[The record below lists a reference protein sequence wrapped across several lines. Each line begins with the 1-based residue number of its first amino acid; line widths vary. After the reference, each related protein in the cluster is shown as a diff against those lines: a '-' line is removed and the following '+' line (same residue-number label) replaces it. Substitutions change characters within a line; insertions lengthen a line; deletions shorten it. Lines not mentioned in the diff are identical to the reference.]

1 MNIENTMIKENLTG
15 SKYYVYDTDMD
26 LNIIVQKDVVE
37 RINRRIPNLDPQQI
51 ALVVA
56 TVDKAKYKNKMDGKS
71 STIYFQRRTEEK
83 EKFFCDSIICLL
95 MEYEPET
102 LSEIFEDMKHFQIA
116 KVLRSETPNRE
127 IREFL

>member
-1 MNIENTMIKENLTG
+1 MNMETTIIKENSTG
-15 SKYYVYDTDMD
+15 SKYYIYDLEMD
-26 LNIIVQKDVVE
+26 VNIIVQKDVVE
-37 RINRRIPNLDPQQI
+37 RINRKLPNLEPDQI
-51 ALVVA
+51 CLVVA

-71 STIYFQRRTEEK
+71 STIYFQRKTEEK

-95 MEYEPET
+95 MEYEPEA

-116 KVLRSETPNRE
+116 KVLRSQTPNKQ

>member
-37 RINRRIPNLDPQQI
+37 RINRKLAYLEPDQI
-51 ALVVA
+51 CLVVA
-56 TVDKAKYKNKMDGKS
+56 TVDKAKYKNMEEKS

-102 LSEIFEDMKHFQIA
+102 LCEIFEDMKFYQIS
-116 KVLRSETPNRE
+116 KVLKSEAPNRE
-127 IREFL
+127 IREFI